1 MKIPPSL
8 VLLIILLSAACSFKL
23 FGKAVEKS
31 DKIKEKVKDVKQ
43 NKIQNA
49 FNEVIDKKF
58 HKFGHKNESHG
69 FVPSQVKCKSR
80 HPLDDGAPLT
90 RSFVIFSPLLQS
102 PRFKNATHVRKALNV
117 SLQSSVRPTWRCQS
131 HRRCATSPE
140 PEARTVSAARQ
151 SRVMW
156 RRIFQKR
163 MASFAPKT
171 QISWK
176 IPSGTPRWSSRWW
189 CTRSE
194 TTKRWEGQEILAQI
208 TFIRWFSGSLT

>member
-1 MKIPPSL
+1 MNMKIPPSL

-90 RSFVIFSPLLQS
+90 RSFVIFFSFVAVTSFQKCDPCPKGVKCVPAIQCPAHLKMSKSPQMCDLPGAGSTHGLCCTTKQS
-102 PRFKNATHVRKALNV
+102 HVAKDFSKTHGKFRSKNANLVKDSLRNAKMEFKMMMHKERNHKAMG
-117 SLQSSVRPTWRCQS
+117 R
-131 HRRCATSPE
+131 
-140 PEARTVSAARQ
+140 ARDFGPDHFHQMV
-151 SRVMW
+151 
-156 RRIFQKR
+156 F
-163 MASFAPKT
+163 
-171 QISWK
+171 
-176 IPSGTPRWSSRWW
+176 G
-189 CTRSE
+189 
-194 TTKRWEGQEILAQI
+194 
-208 TFIRWFSGSLT
+208 